1 MKEEQQ
7 KKFLELQILSQQSK
21 ELQQQ
26 YAVLD
31 QQLIELSIIIDTL
44 NEVKNRKD
52 KTEILTSLGQGVFI
66 KTNLKQNN
74 EFLVNVGGNVVVA
87 KSMNELLDLIIKQ
100 EDDIKS
106 ILEQIEL
113 EINQIYSRINQLNND
128 MIDLGETS

>member
-44 NEVKNRKD
+44 NEVKNTKD

>member
-1 MKEEQQ
+1 
-7 KKFLELQILSQQSK
+7 
-21 ELQQQ
+21 
-26 YAVLD
+26 
-31 QQLIELSIIIDTL
+31 
-44 NEVKNRKD
+44 
-52 KTEILTSLGQGVFI
+52 LGQGVFI